1 MTSKVEPSYFF
12 LRAAI
17 CGGGNDGRC
26 RRFCRRVLGG
36 WLGALLLL
44 LALELQPV
52 HAAEPNAKRAPV
64 IVVLH
69 SQNIGFPVYDAV
81 SQGILAQARE
91 EKFGISR
98 IFVEYLDLN
107 RRPTPADR
115 SALAAH
121 LQQKLGREN
130 VAMVIAE
137 GNLATLFLVS
147 EGREL
152 FPNAMVLSTAREA
165 VPPTLFS
172 PRAQVHMPMGV
183 DYDKAV
189 HLAMTVVPRARRLLV
204 VVGASLGDKSF
215 LDDMRRVEPNFK
227 GRLEFEYT
235 DRMTLDAVLKRVAE
249 VGPDTVILYL
259 GFFGDVTGTAYVP
272 FDVLAQL
279 VEVASAPVI
288 GTSEAAIR
296 QGATGGL
303 AFLDN
308 AFGRQVMRLA
318 LRHLRGDVPQDAP
331 AVIVRADSTP
341 LFDWRRMQRW
351 HVDPDLL
358 PPGSVL
364 LNRPPT
370 LWEQYRTEVLATA
383 AAFLVMGFSLFALA
397 VQARRLRQAELD
409 AIESENRMRVII
421 ETAPDAITVFDADL
435 GRLVDANAKAVDLF
449 GCERATLLAGGME
462 RLYGE
467 RGDGGGAIKTSI
479 AENTRRALGGEEVR
493 FERSVVNARSGEI
506 TRCAVH
512 LVQLPYRGQKL
523 LRASY
528 TDITERKL
536 IDSALR
542 FVAEHNGNADD
553 HGVLL
558 AQLLGFLCTALQCE
572 GGIVVR
578 WVDALRAE
586 TVVVLHDGE
595 VQPNFGF
602 LAQGSGCDLLRE
614 SKRMVVIAQD
624 VCAALPD
631 NPLLRHWQAQSL
643 VGAMLWD
650 SQGAPVGCLT
660 VIGRQPLARPERAT
674 AVMQTMAARAAQ
686 VLEAM
691 RNEAAVLRY
700 QAGLEDQVA
709 TRTAELA
716 NANAALSEALDAA
729 EAATRAKSDFLA
741 NMSHEI
747 RTPMN
752 AIIGMAHLALRT
764 PLAPNQLNYVQR
776 IDQSGRHLLG
786 LVNDI
791 LDFSK
796 IEAGKLSLEQ
806 LEFDLTTVLDN
817 VVNFVNEKAA
827 AKNLELLLDIGADVP
842 WSLVGD
848 PLRLAQI
855 LVNYG
860 GNAVKF
866 TDSGDITIYIRN
878 LGEDE
883 DGGEDGGEGGL
894 RLQFG
899 VRDTGIGLTPEQ
911 LGRLFQSFAQ
921 ADASTTRRYGGTGL
935 GLVIAKSLAGLMGG
949 EVGVASEPGHGS
961 DFWFTARLRRGQGQA
976 VRQPTPDLHG
986 LRVLVVDDNES
997 ARMILSN
1004 ILDTMGF
1011 VVTSV
1016 DAGQAAVQATQAADA
1031 AGTPFAWAF
1040 VDWRMPGL
1048 DGIETARA
1056 IRALGLAQPPRMVMV
1071 TAFGREEVM
1080 ALATEVGIAEVL
1092 VKPVN
1097 ASTLFDAVM
1106 QTRRVGPRLADSGV
1120 WVGGAAGDPPTLQAL
1135 AGARIL
1141 LVEDNEINQEVA
1153 LGLLDGNGF
1162 TVEVA
1167 ANGQIAL
1174 DMVQR
1179 ADYDIV
1185 LMDMQMPVMGG
1196 VEATEAIRQLPRLAA
1211 LPIVAMTANA
1221 MQQDLARCRAA
1232 GMVDVVTKP
1241 IEPAALWRALQ
1252 QWIRPRPGL
1261 GSGAPVAAPLPA
1273 APARA
1278 QSLPTIAGLDVARGL
1293 RQMLGREG
1301 LYLSMLAK
1309 FATGQRDVL
1318 QRIAAV
1324 LPDDPATAERLAHT
1338 LRGLAGSLGAAELQA
1353 DATALETAIRQHQ
1366 PREAIDG
1373 LLEACAARLDPLV
1386 AALAA
1391 QLPALQDGA
1400 GDTVAVAFD
1409 AHQFQAVR
1417 KQLAGLL
1424 AEDDPRAADVWRDH
1438 ASLLRV
1444 GLGGQFDTVAQALAD
1459 FEFGVALQA
1468 LENLA

>member
-1 MTSKVEPSYFF
+1 M
-12 LRAAI
+12 
-17 CGGGNDGRC
+17 
-26 RRFCRRVLGG
+26 
-36 WLGALLLL
+36 LLVPGLPT
-44 LALELQPV
+44 AS
-52 HAAEPNAKRAPV
+52 AAEPGAKGMPV

-69 SQNIGFPVYDAV
+69 SQNIGFPVFDAV

-91 EKFGISR
+91 EKFNVAR
-98 IFVEYLDLN
+98 IFVEYLDLS

-130 VAMVIAE
+130 VAMVVAE
-137 GNLATLFLVS
+137 GNLATRFLAN

-152 FPNAMVLSTAREA
+152 FPDATVLSTAREA

-172 PRAQVHMPMGV
+172 PHAQVHMPMGV

-189 HLAMTVVPRARRLLV
+189 RLAMTVMPQVHRVLV
-204 VVGASLGDKSF
+204 VVGASLSDKPF
-215 LDDMRRVEPNFK
+215 LDDMRRVEPHFK
-227 GRLEFEYT
+227 GQLEFEYT
-235 DRMTLDAVLKRVAE
+235 DRLAHDAILQRVAQ
-249 VGPDTVILYL
+249 VDRGTVIFYL
-259 GFFGDVTGTAYVP
+259 SLFGDVTGMAYVP
-272 FDVLAQL
+272 FDVLAQV
-279 VEVASAPVI
+279 VEVAAAPVF
-288 GTSEAAIR
+288 GTTDATLK

-303 AFLDN
+303 VFLDN

-318 LRHLRGDVPQDAP
+318 LRTLRGELPP
-331 AVIVRADSTP
+331 GGPGGFIRADSTP
-341 LFDWRRMQRW
+341 LFDWLRLQRW
-351 HVDPDLL
+351 HLDPDLL
-358 PPGSVL
+358 PPGSVV

-370 LWEQYRTEVLATA
+370 LWAQYRTEVLATA
-383 AAFLVMGFSLFALA
+383 AAFLVMGFSLLGLA
-397 VQARRLRQAELD
+397 MQARRLRQAELD
-409 AIESENRMRVII
+409 AIESETRLRVII
-421 ETAPDAITVFDADL
+421 ETAPDAITVFDADQ
-435 GRLVDANAKAVDLF
+435 GHLVDANAKAVDLF
-449 GCERATLLAGGME
+449 GCDRATLLAGGME

-467 RGDGGGAIKTSI
+467 GVDGGGAIHTSI

-493 FERSVVNARSGEI
+493 FERSVVNARSGELS
-506 TRCAVH
+506 RCAVH
-512 LVQLPYRGQKL
+512 LVQLPYRGQRL

-558 AQLLGFLCTALQCE
+558 AQLLGFLCKALQCE
-572 GGIVVR
+572 GGVVVR
-578 WVDALRAE
+578 WVDDARAE
-586 TVVVLHDGE
+586 TAMVLHDGE

-602 LAQGSGCDLLRE
+602 LAQGSGYEMLRE
-614 SKRMVVIAQD
+614 SKRTVVIPRA
-624 VCAALPD
+624 VCETLPD
-631 NPLLRHWQAQSL
+631 NTLLRDWRAQSL

-650 SQGAPVGCLT
+650 SQGAPLGCIT
-660 VIGRQPLARPERAT
+660 VVGRQPLARPERAT
-674 AVMQTMAARAAQ
+674 AVMQTLAARTAQ

-700 QAGLEDQVA
+700 QADLENQVA
-709 TRTAELA
+709 TRTGELA
-716 NANAALSEALDAA
+716 NANTALSAALDAA
-729 EAATRAKSDFLA
+729 ESATRAKSDFLA

-776 IDQSGRHLLG
+776 IDQSGRHLLA
-786 LVNDI
+786 LINDI

-796 IEAGKLSLEQ
+796 IEAGKLSVEQ

-827 AKNLELLLDIGADVP
+827 TKGLELLLDIGADVP
-842 WSLVGD
+842 WTLVGD

-878 LGEDE
+878 LGEDA
-883 DGGEDGGEGGL
+883 GGL

-911 LGRLFQSFAQ
+911 LGRLFHSFAQ

-935 GLVIAKSLAGLMGG
+935 GLAIAKSLAGLMGG

-961 DFWFTARLRRGQGQA
+961 DFWFTAYLRKGQGQA
-976 VRQPTPDLHG
+976 MRQPTPDLHG
-986 LRVLVVDDNES
+986 LRVLVVDDNDS
-997 ARMILSN
+997 ARLILAN

-1011 VVTSV
+1011 VVTAV

-1056 IRALGLAQPPRMVMV
+1056 IRALGLVRPPRLVMV

-1106 QTRRVGPRLADSGV
+1106 QTRRVGTRSAGGAVRLGA
-1120 WVGGAAGDPPTLQAL
+1120 AAGDQPSLQAL

-1153 LGLLDGNGF
+1153 LGLLDGYGF
-1162 TVEVA
+1162 AVEVA
-1167 ANGQIAL
+1167 DNGQIAL

-1196 VEATEAIRQLPRLAA
+1196 VEATEAILQLPGLAD

-1221 MQQDLARCRAA
+1221 MQQDLASCRAA

-1241 IEPAALWRALQ
+1241 IDPAALWRALL
-1252 QWIRPRPGL
+1252 QWIRPRAGL
-1261 GSGAPVAAPLPA
+1261 GSGAPTAAPLPA
-1273 APARA
+1273 AQGDQR
-1278 QSLPTIAGLDVARGL
+1278 LPTIDGLDVARGL
-1293 RQMLGREG
+1293 RQMLGRES

-1309 FATGQRDVL
+1309 FATSQRDVL
-1318 QRIAAV
+1318 QRIATV
-1324 LPDDPATAERLAHT
+1324 LPDDAATAERLAHT
-1338 LRGLAGSLGAAELQA
+1338 LRGLAGSLGATALQEE
-1353 DATALETAIRQHQ
+1353 ATALETAIRQHQ
-1366 PREAIDG
+1366 PRAAIDG
-1373 LLEACAARLDPLV
+1373 LIGACAARLDPLV
-1386 AALAA
+1386 AGLAV
-1391 QLPALQDGA
+1391 QLPGLQDGPGDAVA
-1400 GDTVAVAFD
+1400 GAFD
-1409 AHQFQAVR
+1409 ADQFKAVR

-1438 ASLLRV
+1438 TSLLRV
-1444 GLGGQFDTVAQALAD
+1444 GLEGRFDTVAQALSD
-1459 FEFGVALQA
+1459 YEFEVALQA
-1468 LENLA
+1468 LEDVA

>member
-1 MTSKVEPSYFF
+1 MWT
-12 LRAAI
+12 
-17 CGGGNDGRC
+17 
-26 RRFCRRVLGG
+26 VLV
-36 WLGALLLL
+36 LM
-44 LALELQPV
+44 ALELQPV
-52 HAAEPNAKRAPV
+52 HAVEPNAERAPV

-69 SQNIGFPVYDAV
+69 SQSIGFPVYDAV

-115 SALAAH
+115 NALAAH

-137 GNLATLFLVS
+137 GNLATRFLVS

-152 FPNAMVLSTAREA
+152 FPNAMVLSTAREE
-165 VPPTLFS
+165 VPATLFS

-189 HLAMTVVPRARRLLV
+189 RLAMTVVPRARRLLV

-235 DRMTLDAVLKRVAE
+235 DRMTMNTILRRVAE
-249 VGPDTVILYL
+249 AGPDTVILYL
-259 GFFGDVTGTAYVP
+259 GLFGDVTGTAYVP

-288 GTSEAAIR
+288 GTSEAAMR

-318 LRHLRGDVPQDAP
+318 LRHLRGNVPQDALG
-331 AVIVRADSTP
+331 VIVRADSTP

-351 HVDPDLL
+351 HIDPDLL
-358 PPGSVL
+358 PAGSVV

-370 LWEQYRTEVLATA
+370 LWEQYRTEVLATVA
-383 AAFLVMGFSLFALA
+383 TFLVMGLSLFRLA
-397 VQARRLRQAELD
+397 MQARRLRQAELD
-409 AIESENRMRVII
+409 AIESENRLRVII
-421 ETAPDAITVFDADL
+421 ETAPDAITVFDADQ
-435 GRLVDANAKAVDLF
+435 GRLVDANAKAIDLF

-467 RGDGGGAIKTSI
+467 RDDGGEAIKASI
-479 AENTRRALGGEEVR
+479 AENTRRALRGEEVR

-523 LRASY
+523 MRASY

-536 IDSALR
+536 LDSALR
-542 FVAEHNGNADD
+542 FVAEHNGHADD

-578 WVDALRAE
+578 WVDELRAE
-586 TVVVLHDGE
+586 TVVVLLDGE

-614 SKRMVVIAQD
+614 SKRTVVIAQD

-631 NPLLRHWQAQSL
+631 NPLLRHWRAQSL

-650 SQGAPVGCLT
+650 SQGAPVGCIT

-700 QAGLEDQVA
+700 QAGLENQVA

-716 NANAALSEALDAA
+716 NANAALSEALEAA

-786 LVNDI
+786 LINDI

-796 IEAGKLSLEQ
+796 IEAGKLSVEQ

-866 TDSGDITIYIRN
+866 TDSGDITIYIRK

-883 DGGEDGGEGGL
+883 DGL

-935 GLVIAKSLAGLMGG
+935 GLAIAKSLAGLMGG
-949 EVGVASEPGHGS
+949 EVGVASEPGRGS

-976 VRQPTPDLHG
+976 VPQPTPDLHG
-986 LRVLVVDDNES
+986 LHVLVVDDNES
-997 ARMILSN
+997 ARMILAN
-1004 ILDTMGF
+1004 ILGTMGF
-1011 VVTSV
+1011 VVTAV

-1071 TAFGREEVM
+1071 TAFGREEVL
-1080 ALATEVGIAEVL
+1080 ALAAEVGIAEVL

-1106 QTRRVGPRLADSGV
+1106 QTRRVGPRSAGSV
-1120 WVGGAAGDPPTLQAL
+1120 ARVGAAAADPPTLQAL

-1153 LGLLDGNGF
+1153 LGLLDGYGF

-1167 ANGQIAL
+1167 ANGQIAV

-1179 ADYDIV
+1179 TDYDIV

-1196 VEATEAIRQLPRLAA
+1196 VEATEAIRQLPGLAE

-1221 MQQDLARCRAA
+1221 MQQDLARCHAA

-1241 IEPAALWRALQ
+1241 IEPAALWRALV
-1252 QWIRPRPGL
+1252 QWIRPRTGL
-1261 GSGAPVAAPLPA
+1261 GSAAPVAMPLPA
-1273 APARA
+1273 APTDV
-1278 QSLPTIAGLDVARGL
+1278 QYLPTIAGLDVARGL
-1293 RQMLGREG
+1293 RQMLGRES

-1338 LRGLAGSLGAAELQA
+1338 LRGLAGSLGATQLQA

-1366 PREAIDG
+1366 PREAIAG
-1373 LLEACAARLDPLV
+1373 LMEACAVRLDPLV
-1386 AALAA
+1386 AGLSA
-1391 QLPALQDGA
+1391 QLPALMGVPGA
-1400 GDTVAVAFD
+1400 VPTGAFD
-1409 AHQFQAVR
+1409 VDQFQVVR
-1417 KQLAGLL
+1417 SRLIGLL

-1438 ASLLRV
+1438 AALLRV
-1444 GLGGQFDTVAQALAD
+1444 GLGERFDTIAQALVDFD
-1459 FEFGVALQA
+1459 FEIALQA
-1468 LENLA
+1468 LEDFG

>member
-1 MTSKVEPSYFF
+1 MTTIA
-12 LRAAI
+12 RAVHNLIRVAM
-17 CGGGNDGRC
+17 CGGGSCGW
-26 RRFCRRVLGG
+26 FCRRALGG
-36 WLGALLLL
+36 WFWAL
-44 LALELQPV
+44 LALWALEMPV
-52 HAAEPNAKRAPV
+52 VNAAESGAKATPV

-69 SQNIGFPVYDAV
+69 SQNIGFPVFDAV

-91 EKFGISR
+91 EKFNVAR
-98 IFVEYLDLN
+98 IFVEYLDLS

-130 VAMVIAE
+130 VAMVVAE
-137 GNLATLFLVS
+137 GNLATRFLAN
-147 EGREL
+147 EGRGL
-152 FPNAMVLSTAREA
+152 FPDAMVLSTAREA
-165 VPPTLFS
+165 VSPTLFS

-183 DYDKAV
+183 DFDKAV
-189 HLAMTVVPRARRLLV
+189 RLAMTVMPQVRRVLV
-204 VVGASLGDKSF
+204 VVGASLSDKPF
-215 LDDMRRVEPNFK
+215 LDDMRRVEPHFK

-235 DRMTLDAVLKRVAE
+235 DRLTHDAILQRVAQ
-249 VGPDTVILYL
+249 VDRGTVILYL
-259 GFFGDVTGTAYVP
+259 GLFGDITGTAYVP
-272 FDVLAQL
+272 FDVLAQV
-279 VEVASAPVI
+279 VEVASAPVF
-288 GTSEAAIR
+288 GTTDATLK

-303 AFLDN
+303 VFLDN

-318 LRHLRGDVPQDAP
+318 LRYLRGDLAQGVPGGF
-331 AVIVRADSTP
+331 IRADSTP
-341 LFDWRRMQRW
+341 LFDWRRLQRW
-351 HVDPDLL
+351 HIDPDLL

-370 LWEQYRTEVLATA
+370 LWEQYRTEVLATV
-383 AAFLVMGFSLFALA
+383 AAFLVMGLSLFGLA
-397 VQARRLRQAELD
+397 MQARRLRQAELD
-409 AIESENRMRVII
+409 AIESENRLRVII
-421 ETAPDAITVFDADL
+421 ETAPEAITVFDADQ
-435 GRLVDANAKAVDLF
+435 GHLVDANAKAVDLF
-449 GCERATLLAGGME
+449 GCDRATLLAGGLE

-467 RGDGGGAIKTSI
+467 GVDGGEAIKTSI
-479 AENTRRALGGEEVR
+479 AENTLRALGGEEVR
-493 FERSVVNARSGEI
+493 FERSVVNARSGELS
-506 TRCAVH
+506 RCAVH

-578 WVDALRAE
+578 WVDDARAE

-595 VQPNFGF
+595 VRPNFGF
-602 LAQGSGCDLLRE
+602 LAQGSGYELLRE
-614 SKRMVVIAQD
+614 SQRTVVIPQA
-624 VCAALPD
+624 VCEALPD
-631 NPLLRHWQAQSL
+631 NSLLRDWRAQSL

-650 SQGAPVGCLT
+650 SQGAPLGCLT

-674 AVMQTMAARAAQ
+674 AVVQTLAARTAQ

-700 QAGLEDQVA
+700 QADLENQVA

-716 NANAALSEALDAA
+716 NANTALSAALDAA

-786 LVNDI
+786 LINDI

-796 IEAGKLSLEQ
+796 IEAGKLSVEQ

-827 AKNLELLLDIGADVP
+827 AKGLELLLDIGADVP
-842 WSLVGD
+842 WTLVGD

-878 LGEDE
+878 LGED
-883 DGGEDGGEGGL
+883 EGGL

-935 GLVIAKSLAGLMGG
+935 GLAIAKSLAGLMGG
-949 EVGVASEPGHGS
+949 EVGVTSEPGNGS
-961 DFWFTARLRRGQGQA
+961 DFWFTAHLRRGQGQA
-976 VRQPTPDLHG
+976 VPQPTPDLHG

-997 ARMILSN
+997 ARLILAN

-1011 VVTSV
+1011 VVTAV
-1016 DAGQAAVQATQAADA
+1016 DAGQAAVQATQAADT
-1031 AGTPFAWAF
+1031 AGAPFAWAF

-1056 IRALGLAQPPRMVMV
+1056 IRALGLARPPRLVMV
-1071 TAFGREEVM
+1071 TAFGREEVV

-1097 ASTLFDAVM
+1097 ASTLFDVVM
-1106 QTRRVGPRLADSGV
+1106 QTRRVGPRSAGSV
-1120 WVGGAAGDPPTLQAL
+1120 ARMGAAAADPPTLQAL

-1153 LGLLDGNGF
+1153 LGLLDGYGF
-1162 TVEVA
+1162 SVDVA

-1174 DMVQR
+1174 DLVQR

-1196 VEATEAIRQLPRLAA
+1196 VEATEAILRLPGLAG

-1221 MQQDLARCRAA
+1221 MQQDLANCRAA

-1241 IEPAALWRALQ
+1241 IDPAALWRALL
-1252 QWIRPRPGL
+1252 QWIRPRAGL
-1261 GSGAPVAAPLPA
+1261 GSGVPISAPLPA
-1273 APARA
+1273 ASAGA
-1278 QSLPTIAGLDVARGL
+1278 QGLPTIAGLDVARGL
-1293 RQMLGREG
+1293 RQMLGRES

-1318 QRIAAV
+1318 QRIAAA
-1324 LPDDPATAERLAHT
+1324 LPDDAATAERLAHT
-1338 LRGLAGSLGAAELQA
+1338 LRGLAGSLGATELQG

-1373 LLEACAARLDPLV
+1373 LIGVCAARLDPLV

-1391 QLPALQDGA
+1391 QLPGLQDGIGA
-1400 GDTVAVAFD
+1400 APTGAFD
-1409 AHQFQAVR
+1409 AEQFQAVR
-1417 KQLAGLL
+1417 SRLMGLL
-1424 AEDDPRAADVWRDH
+1424 GEDDPRAADVWRDH
-1438 ASLLRV
+1438 APLLRA
-1444 GLGGQFDTVAQALAD
+1444 GLEGRFDTVAQALAD
-1459 FEFGVALQA
+1459 FEFGVALQL

>member
-1 MTSKVEPSYFF
+1 M
-12 LRAAI
+12 
-17 CGGGNDGRC
+17 
-26 RRFCRRVLGG
+26 
-36 WLGALLLL
+36 LLL

-91 EKFGISR
+91 EKFNVSR
-98 IFVEYLDLN
+98 IFIEYLDLI

-137 GNLATLFLVS
+137 GNLATRFLAN

-165 VPPTLFS
+165 VPPTLFG

-189 HLAMTVVPRARRLLV
+189 RLTMAVMPQVRRVLV
-204 VVGASLGDKSF
+204 VVGASLSDKPF
-215 LDDMRRVEPNFK
+215 LDDMRRVEPHFK

-235 DRMTLDAVLKRVAE
+235 DRLAHDAILQRVAQ
-249 VGPDTVILYL
+249 VDRDTVILYL
-259 GFFGDVTGTAYVP
+259 SVFGDITGTAYVP
-272 FDVLAQL
+272 FDVLAQV
-279 VEVASAPVI
+279 VEVASAPVF
-288 GTSEAAIR
+288 GTTDATLK

-303 AFLDN
+303 VFLDN

-318 LRHLRGDVPQDAP
+318 LRYLRGELPQGVPDGF
-331 AVIVRADSTP
+331 IRADSTP

-351 HVDPDLL
+351 HIDPDLL

-370 LWEQYRTEVLATA
+370 LWEQYRTEVLATVA
-383 AAFLVMGFSLFALA
+383 TFLVMGLSLLGLA
-397 VQARRLRQAELD
+397 MQARRLRQAEQD
-409 AIESENRMRVII
+409 AIESENRLRVII
-421 ETAPDAITVFDADL
+421 ETAPDAITVFDADH
-435 GRLVDANAKAVDLF
+435 GHLVDANAKAVDLF
-449 GCERATLLAGGME
+449 GCDRSTLLAGGVE

-467 RGDGGGAIKTSI
+467 GADGGEAIKASI
-479 AENTRRALGGEEVR
+479 AANTRRALGGEEVR
-493 FERSVVNARSGEI
+493 FERSVVNARSGELS
-506 TRCAVH
+506 RCAVH
-512 LVQLPYRGQKL
+512 LVQLPCRGQKL

-528 TDITERKL
+528 TDITERTL

-578 WVDALRAE
+578 WVDDARAE

-602 LAQGSGCDLLRE
+602 LSQGSGCELLRE
-614 SKRMVVIAQD
+614 SNRTVVIPQA

-631 NPLLRHWQAQSL
+631 NPLLRHWRAQSL

-650 SQGAPVGCLT
+650 SQGVPVGCIA

-674 AVMQTMAARAAQ
+674 AVVQTMAARTAQ

-691 RNEAAVLRY
+691 RNEASVLRY
-700 QAGLEDQVA
+700 QAGLEDQVV

-716 NANAALSEALDAA
+716 SANAALSEALDAA
-729 EAATRAKSDFLA
+729 QAATQAKSDFLA

-786 LVNDI
+786 LINDI

-796 IEAGKLSLEQ
+796 IEAGKLSVEQ

-827 AKNLELLLDIGADVP
+827 VKNLELLLDIGADVP
-842 WSLVGD
+842 WTLVGD

-866 TDSGDITIYIRN
+866 TDSGDITIYIRK
-878 LGEDE
+878 LGD
-883 DGGEDGGEGGL
+883 DDDGGEGGL

-935 GLVIAKSLAGLMGG
+935 GLAIAKSLAGLMGG
-949 EVGVASEPGHGS
+949 EVGVASEPGRGS

-986 LRVLVVDDNES
+986 LRVLVVDDNDS
-997 ARMILSN
+997 ARIILSN

-1011 VVTSV
+1011 VVTTL
-1016 DAGQAAVQATQAADA
+1016 DTGQAAVQATQAADA
-1031 AGTPFAWAF
+1031 AGAPFAWAF

-1056 IRALGLAQPPRMVMV
+1056 IRALGLARPPRLVMV

-1106 QTRRVGPRLADSGV
+1106 QTRRVAPRSAGSV
-1120 WVGGAAGDPPTLQAL
+1120 ARVGAAAADPPTLQAL

-1153 LGLLDGNGF
+1153 LGLLDGYGF

-1167 ANGQIAL
+1167 ANGQIAV

-1196 VEATEAIRQLPRLAA
+1196 VEATEAIRQLPGLAD

-1221 MQQDLARCRAA
+1221 MQQDLANCRAV

-1241 IEPAALWRALQ
+1241 IDPAALWRALLR
-1252 QWIRPRPGL
+1252 WIRPRAGL
-1261 GSGAPVAAPLPA
+1261 GHGGSLGAPVPLAPTP
-1273 APARA
+1273 A
-1278 QSLPTIAGLDVARGL
+1278 QSLPTIEGLDTALGL
-1293 RQMLGREG
+1293 RQMLGRES

-1318 QRIAAV
+1318 VRIAAA
-1324 LPDDPATAERLAHT
+1324 LPDDRATAERLAHT
-1338 LRGLAGSLGAAELQA
+1338 LRGLAGSLGATELQG

-1366 PREAIDG
+1366 SRADIDG
-1373 LLEACAARLDPLV
+1373 LIKACAVRLDPLV

-1391 QLPALQDGA
+1391 QLPGLQDGPGSAPA
-1400 GDTVAVAFD
+1400 GAFD
-1409 AHQFQAVR
+1409 AEQFQAVR
-1417 KQLAGLL
+1417 SRLMGLL

-1444 GLGGQFDTVAQALAD
+1444 GLEGRFDTIAQALD
-1459 FEFGVALQA
+1459 DYEFEVALQA
-1468 LENLA
+1468 LEDVA